1 MIYDI
6 TQPLFECEVFPGD
19 PKPEKKVILSI
30 ENGGVCNLTAFSMC
44 AHNGTH
50 VDAPFHFLK
59 DGKSIDQV
67 KLEKFIGPSYVEGHE
82 GDVTAQ
88 DAKDILKR
96 AAMAYEGAQKKI
108 LMKGNATVTLEA
120 ARVFAEAGIDLVGN
134 ESQTVGPEDGPMEVH
149 VALLG
154 AEVVLLEGI
163 RLAMVPDGAYFLNC
177 APLNL
182 TDTDGAPCRA
192 ILMDFKD

>member
-1 MIYDI
+1 MIELY
-6 TQPLFECEVFPGD
+6 
-19 PKPEKKVILSI
+19 
-30 ENGGVCNLTAFSMC
+30 NN
-44 AHNGTH
+44 
-50 VDAPFHFLK
+50 APFHFLK